1 MEVFQKIDGLNGNP
15 NQNGG
20 FGGTPILGNLQDV
33 QVTKHNC
40 IAWKT
45 RIIAKDCQRLCSY
58 ELKARGQTLRFRHL
72 HMELPLVF
80 QFLHRGRHLKRSQ
93 REPRLVR
100 MEVVQLE
107 MSRVLSKLLHIPT
120 PCICTASALSKAGL
134 FPTTRRPTQCALPR
148 KNATNEFP
156 RVQMG
161 KRSGF
166 CLYLNKTGP
175 THNHNQS
182 HVLASIK
189 VAAKIESTC
198 NPSQSLATFSNN
210 EQSRLRFVF
219 SSDWRKMW
227 GQRPGHNG
235 IYVGDK
241 LAEQLGG
248 GKKWRNMMEYIG
260 NILENILEISCFFY
274 ILKHTYEFV
283 ENMIVMRIV
292 SFD

>member
-1 MEVFQKIDGLNGNP
+1 MFKSPSTIAL
-15 NQNGG
+15 
-20 FGGTPILGNLQDV
+20 LGKLASLL
-33 QVTKHNC
+33 K
-40 IAWKT
+40 
-45 RIIAKDCQRLCSY
+45 IAKRLCSY

-161 KRSGF
+161 KRSGILPIF
-166 CLYLNKTGP
+166 EQNCP

-198 NPSQSLATFSNN
+198 NPSQSLATFSN
-210 EQSRLRFVF
+210 
-219 SSDWRKMW
+219 D
-227 GQRPGHNG
+227 
-235 IYVGDK
+235 
-241 LAEQLGG
+241 
-248 GKKWRNMMEYIG
+248 
-260 NILENILEISCFFY
+260 
-274 ILKHTYEFV
+274 
-283 ENMIVMRIV
+283 
-292 SFD
+292 